1 MKLVIKEM
9 KSFVKQQVCNVQAML
24 FILYV
29 FQYLKMYQLGHILI
43 DYIIT
48 QGNNLMKCSGNHKP
62 LAVDEVPLSVKLKGG
77 D

>member
-1 MKLVIKEM
+1 
-9 KSFVKQQVCNVQAML
+9 ML

-29 FQYLKMYQLGHILI
+29 FQYSKMYQLGHILI
-43 DYIIT
+43 DYIIN